1 MATSGSPSTA
11 RNNIGMINPT
21 TDAITEFAIPTA
33 SSKPSGI
40 AAGPDG
46 NLLFAESGSSRIGVV
61 TPGTSLA
68 VTTEPPASVTLG
80 QSFGLTVS
88 VDDLSGSVDTD
99 YNGPVTVALVN
110 TGTATL
116 GGTLTVNATDGV
128 ATFSGLSINQ
138 SGTGYVLMASTNAQ
152 TTADTTP
159 VAVSLTTMIVVLPPP
174 VAPTIVAGQVLY
186 AGKRLHKHVVGF
198 QLDFSEALASTAAQD
213 AANYAVTRIVKHRH
227 KPAMK
232 AVRLGVGHVQHRDGQ
247 RHAHARAR
255 APSPPAA
262 GSWPMP
268 RRRLE
273 SPTPWANTLTGTG
286 RAWRA

>member
-1 MATSGSPSTA
+1 M
-11 RNNIGMINPT
+11 N
-21 TDAITEFAIPTA
+21 
-33 SSKPSGI
+33 
-40 AAGPDG
+40 
-46 NLLFAESGSSRIGVV
+46 
-61 TPGTSLA
+61 
-68 VTTEPPASVTLG
+68 
-80 QSFGLTVS
+80 
-88 VDDLSGSVDTD
+88 DLSGSVDTD

-232 AVRLGVGHVQHRDGQ
+232 AVRLASAMYNTATDSVTLTLAQGRL
-247 RHAHARAR
+247 
-255 APSPPAA
+255 
-262 GSWPMP
+262 
-268 RRRLE
+268 RRRR
-273 SPTPWANTLTGTG
+273 PDRGQCRVAGWNHRHPG
-286 RAWRA
+286 RIP